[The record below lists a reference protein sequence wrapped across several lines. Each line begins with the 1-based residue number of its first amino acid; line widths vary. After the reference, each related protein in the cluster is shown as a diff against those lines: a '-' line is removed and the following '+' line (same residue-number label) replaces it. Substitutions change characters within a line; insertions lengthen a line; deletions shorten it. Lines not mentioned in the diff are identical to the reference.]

1 VRRRGRAGSTRLVVD
16 LGAMPGHPF
25 QTAIGFDLAAIFLF
39 AVTGG
44 LAAIRRRYDLVGV
57 AVLALATALSGGVLR
72 DLLLG
77 RGTPLLLTDGR
88 YLAAVLAGTVA
99 SILLGR
105 HLHRLRLVIEVLD
118 ALGLGIYGV
127 VGAEKAL
134 AADLP
139 VLTALL
145 LGSVNAVGGSIV
157 RDVLSREE
165 PLLFKPGEWY
175 ALAAVL
181 GIACFLVL
189 LLGLGV
195 GHRPAALWGIGV
207 AFSTRLLSIRLGW
220 RTGAVAGGEEGP

>member
-1 VRRRGRAGSTRLVVD
+1 VLE
-16 LGAMPGHPF
+16 HPF
-25 QTAIGFDLAAIFLF
+25 QTAVGFDLAAIYLF

-44 LAAIRRRYDLVGV
+44 LAGIRKRYDLVGL
-57 AVLALATALSGGVLR
+57 AVLALATALSGGILR
-72 DLLLG
+72 DLLLA

-88 YLAAVLAGTVA
+88 YLAAVLAGTVTSA
-99 SILLGR
+99 VLGR
-105 HLHRLRLVIEVLD
+105 HLHRLRLVIEVVD

-134 AADLP
+134 AAGLP
-139 VLTALL
+139 VLTAVL

-181 GIACFLVL
+181 GTASFVVL
-189 LLGLGV
+189 LLGAGLPAQ
-195 GHRPAALWGIGV
+195 PAAVGGIAV

-220 RTGAVAGGEEGP
+220 RTGAVAGAEEGP

>member
-1 VRRRGRAGSTRLVVD
+1 MLE
-16 LGAMPGHPF
+16 HPF
-25 QTAIGFDLAAIFLF
+25 QTAVGFDLAAIYLF

-44 LAAIRRRYDLVGV
+44 LAGIRKRYDLVGL
-57 AVLALATALSGGVLR
+57 AVLALATALSGGILR
-72 DLLLG
+72 DLLLA
-77 RGTPLLLTDGR
+77 RGTPVLLTDGR
-88 YLAAVLAGTVA
+88 YLAAVLAGTVTA
-99 SILLGR
+99 AVLGG
-105 HLHRLRLVIEVLD
+105 HLHRLRLVLEVVD

-127 VGAEKAL
+127 VGAQKAL
-134 AADLP
+134 AAGLP

-181 GIACFLVL
+181 GTAASLVL
-189 LLGLGV
+189 LLGAGLPPQ
-195 GHRPAALWGIGV
+195 PAAVGGIAV

-220 RTGAVAGGEEGP
+220 RTGAVTGAEEGP

>member
-1 VRRRGRAGSTRLVVD
+1 MLE
-16 LGAMPGHPF
+16 HPF
-25 QTAIGFDLAAIFLF
+25 QTAIGLDLAAIFLF

-72 DLLLG
+72 DLLLA

-88 YLAAVLAGTVA
+88 YLASVLAGTVA
-99 SILLGR
+99 SAVLGR

-127 VGAEKAL
+127 VGAQKAL
-134 AADLP
+134 AAGLP

-175 ALAAVL
+175 ALAAVV
-181 GIACFLVL
+181 GTASFLVL
-189 LLGLGV
+189 LLAV
-195 GHRPAALWGIGV
+195 HVPPQPAAFCGIGV
-207 AFSTRLLSIRLGW
+207 AFLARLLSIRLGW